1 MPYGSNAGYNLSLL
15 LILITIN
22 HHCICNFTYFINEE
36 VWLQLLHNWIKSYMH
51 HSSTTPDSI
60 QSWETLKFQDI
71 ASWQHTDL
79 RKTLTLFSLLTTDK
93 TVTHSLLTTDK
104 MVTHKG
110 SCASSPGSSE
120 GSKGQQ
126 KDPSHYCISWKQ
138 QPAVRALVKVDI
150 IAPSCSLSLHAK
162 LSLYLYI
169 KDRCHE

>member
-1 MPYGSNAGYNLSLL
+1 
-15 LILITIN
+15 
-22 HHCICNFTYFINEE
+22 
-36 VWLQLLHNWIKSYMH
+36 MH
-51 HSSTTPDSI
+51 HSSTKPDNI
-60 QSWETLKFQDI
+60 QSCETPKFQGI
-71 ASWQHTDL
+71 ASQQHTDL
-79 RKTLTLFSLLTTDK
+79 RKTLTFFSLLTTDKTMTHSLLTTDK

-104 MVTHKG
+104 IVTHKG